1 MPKQNITFALFDV
14 RPIDPA
20 INRVNFDWIDNLK
33 SIVDLNNFKKSLVI
47 QTKKVSSTT
56 AIPQPRHTSGAELPI
71 LSRILDK
78 VGTSTSSTPKD
89 ALIELESTLSEDIDF
104 NKEIELFG
112 GKLVNSSKKVRSKL
126 SSLLAFKKN
135 ELDFTLAEDGQ
146 NFEKFRKEFSKFWPS
161 SNPERRNQNEIPI
174 GKANRGS
181 SISGSDIGTKS
192 ISPPPYLP
200 WGSEISLTENKKNSL
215 VLDLSPAARELEAIL
230 SSFKSASLRLDNY
243 QSDIITTPVLKTSEE
258 KTSRSILVFTSCL
271 AATFV
276 LTFLLVKTSVL
287 KNNILQRSNQ
297 AYINLNSAQES
308 FSEFKFF
315 EAASAFSLAA
325 KNFELMH
332 EDLKKASAV
341 FKVLDKVTLGSTSD
355 ASDLIEAGK
364 LISQAGLDLAGALE
378 KISGIN
384 LISIIQK
391 EKETNILGVLGQFR
405 LNMIQASRN
414 LNQASSL
421 IVNSDSSLI
430 PESEKEKFNEFKAR
444 LPEFNGFIEK
454 AINYSDALMT
464 MLGQSTNQRYV
475 LLFQNTSELRPTGGF
490 PGSYAL
496 IEFDK
501 GVMKEFFVDD
511 IYNPDGQMKEKII
524 PPRPLQIITPNW
536 GMRDANWFIDFQ
548 ASAKKIAE
556 FYYKDTKILVDG
568 VAAVNVDLV
577 PEILKITGPLEMAE
591 FGITLNSD
599 NFIVEIQ
606 KEIEYQRTKGENQP
620 KQILV
625 EFAPKFLDRLSS
637 LNQEEWAQVF
647 NILVSGI
654 ENKNILVYFTD
665 SRLQD
670 FARSNGFAGE
680 IKDIPGYDFLMI
692 NHANIMGSKTD
703 AVIDNSVSLSI
714 DNSGNN
720 LHTLEIKRSHK
731 GGEFGFYNKKN
742 NDYVRVLLPDD
753 AELVNVTG
761 NDTVEI
767 NPLLDYFQNGFISD
781 PDLEKYESKI
791 QKTDNI
797 EILSEGGKKVI
808 AFWMVIE
815 PGQSKTVKIK
825 YKTRVE
831 KRIYIQK
838 QPGLKS
844 DFKLIFNTKTLF
856 DEKLS
861 SDKNIVLE

>member
-1 MPKQNITFALFDV
+1 MHKQNITFAIFDV
-14 RPIDPA
+14 RPTDPA
-20 INRVNFDWIDNLK
+20 INRVNFDWISRLK
-33 SIVDLNNFKKSLVI
+33 PTVDLSVLNKKKKITSQETSDFSIVPAKI
-47 QTKKVSSTT
+47 VSS
-56 AIPQPRHTSGAELPI
+56 S
-71 LSRILDK
+71 
-78 VGTSTSSTPKD
+78 KD
-89 ALIELESTLSEDIDF
+89 ALQELELTLSEDIDF

-112 GKLVNSSKKVRSKL
+112 GKLINSSKKIRSEPSYIPALK
-126 SSLLAFKKN
+126 
-135 ELDFTLAEDGQ
+135 EDESD
-146 NFEKFRKEFSKFWPS
+146 NFEKFRDEFSKL
-161 SNPERRNQNEIPI
+161 
-174 GKANRGS
+174 
-181 SISGSDIGTKS
+181 

-200 WGSEISLTENKKNSL
+200 WAPHLRASEGWGPEVSLAENKKNSL
-215 VLDLSPAARELEAIL
+215 VLDLSPAARELEATL
-230 SSFKSASLRLDNY
+230 SRFKSASSKFDNY
-243 QSDIITTPVLKTSEE
+243 QSDIIITPFLKTSEE
-258 KTSRSILVFTSCL
+258 KTSRSILVFTFCL
-271 AATFV
+271 AATFI
-276 LTFLLVKTSVL
+276 LTFSLVKTSVL
-287 KNNILQRSNQ
+287 KNNIFQRSNQ
-297 AYINLNSAQES
+297 AYINLNSVQDNI
-308 FSEFKFF
+308 SEFKFF

-332 EDLKKASAV
+332 QDLKKASAV
-341 FKVLDKVTLGSTSD
+341 FKVLDKVTLGGTSD
-355 ASDLIEAGK
+355 TLDLIEAGK

-384 LISIIQK
+384 LISTILDSEAVGK
-391 EKETNILGVLGQFR
+391 TNILEVLGQFR

-421 IVNSDSSLI
+421 IVNSDSNLI
-430 PESEKEKFNEFKAR
+430 PESEKEKFDEFKAR
-444 LPEFNGFIEK
+444 LPEFNDFIEK
-454 AINYSDALMT
+454 AINYSDALMI
-464 MLGQSTNQRYV
+464 MLGQSINQRYV

-524 PPRPLQIITPNW
+524 PPRPLQKITPSW

-591 FGITLNSD
+591 FGITLSSD

-606 KEIEYQRTKGENQP
+606 KEVEYQRTKGENQP

-625 EFAPKFLDRLSS
+625 EFAPKLLDRLSA
-637 LNQEEWAQVF
+637 LNQDQWAQVF
-647 NILVSGI
+647 NVLVSGI

-670 FARSNGFAGE
+670 FALLNGFAGE
-680 IKDIPGYDFLMI
+680 IKGLPGRDYLMI

-720 LHTLEIKRSHK
+720 LHTLEIKRFHK

-753 AELVNVTG
+753 AELIELNG
-761 NDTVEI
+761 NDPFEFS
-767 NPLLDYFQNGFISD
+767 PLLDYSGQGFISD
-781 PDLEKYESKI
+781 PDLEKYESGI
-791 QKTDNI
+791 QKVTSSAGEI

-825 YKTRVE
+825 YKTRAQ

-861 SDKNIVLE
+861 SDKNIGLE